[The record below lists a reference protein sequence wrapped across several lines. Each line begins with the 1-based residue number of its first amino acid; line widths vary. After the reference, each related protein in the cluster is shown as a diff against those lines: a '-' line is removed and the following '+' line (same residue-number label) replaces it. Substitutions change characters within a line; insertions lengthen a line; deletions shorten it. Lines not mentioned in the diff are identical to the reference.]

1 MTDDKNQDDPREQ
14 GGHGAVPP
22 VGAAGGP
29 GHQADVVAAGAGDC
43 PVDQSVENSQQQH
56 GQQSHHYSKQSF
68 GVKL

>member
-1 MTDDKNQDDPREQ
+1 MTDDKNQDDPREK